1 MELYGDLLCI
11 MSSFSISY
19 ESMARCKIILD
30 RDDLHILEKK
40 RNSLNIISIRYLLGS
55 SVVSLRSDVMSMF
68 ICIYWFP
75 ILSTR
80 VISDGFTWWKIVPV
94 KGYYSLQWVKSLS
107 MRVSTQTLQTLSPQ
121 MTFCPVTTKLSTHFE
136 KINPRYH
143 QMISSEPW
151 DVLEPIPPSRSC
163 RTSRTNSM
171 TEVVRSSS
179 TISARWWSGLLKTTT
194 RKLFTKKHLGKVWKK
209 IEWKLPFKGWV
220 SYPSNHYFSL
230 NLPLERSARTVTVAS
245 PVRRSNL
252 YSSISG

>member
-1 MELYGDLLCI
+1 MTNIFL
-11 MSSFSISY
+11 
-19 ESMARCKIILD
+19 K
-30 RDDLHILEKK
+30 KK

-80 VISDGFTWWKIVPV
+80 VISDGFTWLKIVPV
-94 KGYYSLQWVKSLS
+94 KGYYLLQWVKSLS

-121 MTFCPVTTKLSTHFE
+121 MTFCPVTTKLSTHIE

-143 QMISSEPW
+143 QMICSVPW
-151 DVLEPIPPSRSC
+151 DVLEQIPPSRSC

-171 TEVVRSSS
+171 TAVVRSSS

-209 IEWKLPFKGWV
+209 IEIPIQWLTF
-220 SYPSNHYFSL
+220 YPSSH
-230 NLPLERSARTVTVAS
+230 
-245 PVRRSNL
+245 
-252 YSSISG
+252 